1 MRATALVTEVVGA
14 AVGGPPFDS
23 RGGAV
28 YLQPAWGFG
37 ALRLSPMTGPGW
49 HRMCPMPARA
59 RMAGTSR
66 KGATRMTTSTA
77 VEEAVRASLGD
88 EPRLDDSSRAIRIS
102 FEEGTGALV
111 MEGEVSD
118 IAAKKLALE
127 RAAAHPEVLGIVD
140 RLHTRPAVVQDDA
153 TVRELVLHAFIQ
165 EPAFADLAL
174 FERLDG
180 RLDPVHVPDGA
191 RGRIEV
197 DVSDGVVTLDGSVPG
212 LDRKRLAGVLAWWV
226 PGSRDVVDGIGVDP
240 PEEDDDG
247 AIADAVR
254 LVLEK
259 DPFLDAVRV
268 GINVRDAVVTLTGS
282 LATEWQRNMAEF
294 DAWYIFAVDRVVN
307 LIEVPSEPAG
317 AGEDPE
323 AEAEWRVI
331 EIAQGHTGGDE
342 RRIVVSDHE
351 VEEDAVAAAMAA
363 RDAREVALEGEI
375 AVRWAVEHMGREI
388 DLEEAVERY
397 EAE

>member
-1 MRATALVTEVVGA
+1 
-14 AVGGPPFDS
+14 
-23 RGGAV
+23 
-28 YLQPAWGFG
+28 
-37 ALRLSPMTGPGW
+37 
-49 HRMCPMPARA
+49 
-59 RMAGTSR
+59 
-66 KGATRMTTSTA
+66 MTTSTA
-77 VEEAVRASLGD
+77 VEDAVRASLRE
-88 EPRLDDSSRAIRIS
+88 EPRIDEGESIRLS

-111 MEGEVSD
+111 MEGEVST

-127 RAAAHPEVLGIVD
+127 KAAAHPKVLGIVD
-140 RLHTRPAVVQDDA
+140 RLHTRPAVPQDDP
-153 TVRELVLHAFIQ
+153 TVRRLVLEALMQ

-174 FERLDG
+174 VERYDG
-180 RLDPVHVPDGA
+180 RSEPVRAPDDA

-197 DVSDGVVTLDGSVPG
+197 EVNDGIVTLDGSVPG

-259 DPFLDAVRV
+259 DPFLDAVCV
-268 GINVRDAVVTLTGS
+268 GIDVRDAVVTLTGA
-282 LATEWQRNMAEF
+282 LATDWQRNMAES

-307 LIEVPSEPAG
+307 RIEVPAEPAL
-317 AGEDPE
+317 ASE
-323 AEAEWRVI
+323 APDVDAEWRVI
-331 EIAQGHTGGDE
+331 EIVQSPTGADV
-342 RRIVVSDHE
+342 RRILISGHE
-351 VEEDAVAAAMAA
+351 DEEDAVNAAMAA
-363 RDAREVALEGEI
+363 RDAREEAPEGEI

-388 DLEEAVERY
+388 DLEEAMERY

>member
-1 MRATALVTEVVGA
+1 
-14 AVGGPPFDS
+14 
-23 RGGAV
+23 
-28 YLQPAWGFG
+28 
-37 ALRLSPMTGPGW
+37 
-49 HRMCPMPARA
+49 
-59 RMAGTSR
+59 
-66 KGATRMTTSTA
+66 MTTSTT
-77 VEEAVRASLGD
+77 VEEAVRASLREDPRIDGSS
-88 EPRLDDSSRAIRIS
+88 EPMRLS
-102 FEEGTGALV
+102 FEEGSGALV

-127 RAAAHPEVLGIVD
+127 RAATHPEVLGIVD
-140 RLHTRPAVVQDDA
+140 RLHTRPAVAQDDP
-153 TVRELVLHAFIQ
+153 TVRKLVLDALIQ

-174 FERLDG
+174 FERCEG
-180 RLDPVHVPDGA
+180 RIEPMHAPDGA

-197 DVSDGVVTLDGSVPG
+197 EVNDGIVTLDGSVPG

-240 PEEDDDG
+240 PEDDDDG

-268 GINVRDAVVTLTGS
+268 GIGVRDAVVTLTGS
-282 LATEWQRNMAEF
+282 LATDWQRNMAEF

-307 LIEVPSEPAG
+307 LIEVPSEPAE
-317 AGEDPE
+317 ASEAPE
-323 AEAEWRVI
+323 AEAEWRVV
-331 EIAQGHTGGDE
+331 EIVQDPTGGDE
-342 RRIVVSDHE
+342 RRILISDHDD
-351 VEEDAVAAAMAA
+351 EEDAVTAAMAA
-363 RDAREVALEGEI
+363 RDARADALEGEI

-388 DLEEAVERY
+388 DLEEAMERY